1 MLLSILVLSLSG
13 CNGSSHPS
21 YTLNT
26 KESSTTVKQ
35 VSVIKSPAFKKGET
49 YTIYKNPT
57 LTGMDGIKYFVS
69 EDKSN
74 TNPVTLN
81 LGFAEQ
87 LGNNDKLA
95 FVDSNNNVVFAY
107 DPLGSVNKTDGSV
120 KFSNGTQ
127 LSYNGLTIS
136 ENNFTAGSYKTT
148 AIEYDS
154 SDVKYIVLKSD
165 GTATIEGE
173 NIKEYD
179 YVWHVSPDHDGEYYT
194 EGLDGTDEM
203 SEYSPDAD
211 DSVYNSYGVYIA
223 RDIIYFPE
231 LPTSGFHSVQY
242 DDDTEYAYYYSANVS
257 SDRIFGT
264 LPGST
269 GAPGGIND
277 ENHDDGMRGDDMR
290 GDMSENGN
298 NQNGT
303 LPEPPSGEN
312 GDMNP
317 PDQNGQRGQPGGFDS
332 VSVNIV
338 ADENN
343 NNNGL
348 RTDMM
353 HSAEDAYN
361 NPVLHITEAGTYSL
375 SGEWK
380 GQIWIDVG
388 KKNNVTIIL
397 NGVTVTCDVAPAFVI
412 KKAYECEPYDD
423 DKGIETSTVG
433 TKVAATA
440 NSFDVEPLTLRELE
454 DEDGELLDGAGAI
467 VIISDDTINKFTG
480 ANVYRLLKPEIKSSQ
495 SSNKNSEI
503 LQKKLYKMDGAFYSY
518 VSMVI
523 GGGSK
528 GNGTLSITSSSYEGL
543 DTEMHLTIVGGSI
556 DITAPD
562 DGINVNEDYVSV
574 FTLDGGTLSVTS
586 TGGDGIDSNGYI
598 ILKSGKLTISTASE
612 SGAEGA
618 LDSLDELGSA
628 GTYEGIKWT
637 WVRYNGSSNNP
648 DNTVNPENSENPST
662 DTSNPYANYTFK
674 TYADIGGLTDDLGIK
689 PDTVGSTIIVLES
702 SSSSSNNVGIVKD
715 TEGTR
720 EASSS
725 GSEFLFDHSVST
737 FSGIK

>member
-26 KESSTTVKQ
+26 KENTATVKQ

-57 LTGMDGIKYFVS
+57 LTGMEGAKYFVS
-69 EDKSN
+69 EDSSN

-87 LGNNDKLA
+87 LGNDSLA

-107 DPLGSVNKTDGSV
+107 DPSGSVNKTDGTVTIS
-120 KFSNGTQ
+120 SYGTQ
-127 LSYNGLTIS
+127 LNYNGLTIS
-136 ENNFTAGSYKTT
+136 TDNSTSSSYNTK
-148 AIEYDS
+148 AIEYDDS
-154 SDVKYIVLKSD
+154 NVKYIVLNSD
-165 GTATIEGE
+165 GSAKIDDNT
-173 NIKEYD
+173 IKEYD

-194 EGLDGTDEM
+194 KGIDGDEEFSSYSLDD
-203 SEYSPDAD
+203 D

-231 LPTSGFHSVQY
+231 LPTSGFERVQY
-242 DDDTEYAYYYSANVS
+242 DDDTEYAYRYSANIS

-269 GAPGGIND
+269 EVPGNMND
-277 ENHDDGMRGDDMR
+277 ENHDDGMR
-290 GDMSENGN
+290 ENGN

-312 GDMNP
+312 GNMNP

-332 VSVNIV
+332 VSVNIA

-343 NNNGL
+343 NNNGP

-388 KKNNVTIIL
+388 KKNDVTIIL

-423 DKGIETSTVG
+423 DEGIETSTVG

-440 NSFDVEPLTLRELE
+440 NSFDVEPLTLGELE
-454 DEDGELLDGAGAI
+454 DEDGELLDGAGAVI
-467 VIISDDTINKFTG
+467 IISDDTINKFTG

-495 SSNKNSEI
+495 SSNKNSVI

-543 DTEMHLTIVGGSI
+543 DTEMHLTIIGGSI

-598 ILKSGKLTISTASE
+598 ILKDGNLTISTASE
-612 SGAEGA
+612 SGPEGA

-637 WVRYNGSSNNP
+637 WVRYTGSSNIPVNTPNDQSDDNP
-648 DNTVNPENSENPST
+648 NDQSDDTEEV
-662 DTSNPYANYTFK
+662 TSNPLEGKPCETCENIETLIKKPGVYPEEVTSYT
-674 TYADIGGLTDDLGIK
+674 
-689 PDTVGSTIIVLES
+689 TVVLDS
-702 SSSSSNNVGIVKD
+702 SSTSVYIVKD

-725 GSEFLFDHSVST
+725 GSEFLFDHTVST
-737 FSGIK
+737 FAGIE